1 MSKES
6 GSAPRCESLI
16 GSPIG
21 PLLLVASDEALT
33 RIDFVPAGST
43 CGAEHRKRSPILA
56 LAKRELDE
64 YFRGKL
70 REFSVPLAPEGTA
83 FQRDVWNALLALP
96 YGATT
101 SYGELAHRIGRPA
114 AVRAVGAANGA
125 NPIPIVIPCHRVI
138 GRDGSLTGYGGGIA
152 IKQFL
157 LRLEGVRVREVRDER
172 QPALFDL

>member
-1 MSKES
+1 MSRAIPSGARHES
-6 GSAPRCESLI
+6 VI
-16 GSPIG
+16 DSPIG
-21 PLLLVASDEALT
+21 PLLLVASDDALT
-33 RIDFVPAGST
+33 RIGFGGESDARG
-43 CGAEHRKRSPILA
+43 GGKRTPVLA
-56 LAKRELDE
+56 LAKRELDD

-70 REFSVPLAPEGTA
+70 REFTVPLAPEGTV

-96 YGATT
+96 FGATT
-101 SYGELAHRIGRPA
+101 TYGEIARKIGRPT

-138 GRDGSLTGYGGGIA
+138 GRDGALTGYGGGIA

-157 LRLEGVRVREVRDER
+157 LRLEGVRVREVTDER

>member
-1 MSKES
+1 MSRTVATAPRKES
-6 GSAPRCESLI
+6 VI
-16 GSPIG
+16 DSPVG
-21 PLLLVASDEALT
+21 PLLLVASEDALT
-33 RIDFVPAGST
+33 RIDFG
-43 CGAEHRKRSPILA
+43 GASPGGGESKRSPVLA
-56 LAKRELDE
+56 LAKRELGD

-70 REFSVPLAPEGTA
+70 REFTVPLAPEGTA

-96 YGATT
+96 FGATT
-101 SYGELAHRIGRPA
+101 TYGEIALRIGRPA

-125 NPIPIVIPCHRVI
+125 NPIPIIIPCHRVI

-157 LRLEGVRVREVRDER
+157 LRLEGVPVREIRDER

>member
-1 MSKES
+1 MSRTVASGTRHES
-6 GSAPRCESLI
+6 VI
-16 GSPIG
+16 DSPVG
-21 PLLLVASDEALT
+21 PLLLVATEDALT
-33 RIDFVPAGST
+33 RIDFGGESGGRGETGRA
-43 CGAEHRKRSPILA
+43 PILA
-56 LAKRELDE
+56 LAKRELGD

-70 REFSVPLAPEGTA
+70 REFTVPLAPEGTA

-96 YGATT
+96 FGATT
-101 SYGELAHRIGRPA
+101 TYGEIAQRIGRPA

-125 NPIPIVIPCHRVI
+125 NPIPIIIPCHRVI

-157 LRLEGVRVREVRDER
+157 LRLEGVRVREVSDER